1 MRQTTLVLKDED
13 RETVKNIIGKG
24 RHGARELSRAYILSG
39 LDRNASEEEL
49 SRVLSIS
56 RTTIWRTRK
65 TYMEEGLA
73 SALFD
78 GKSSGKP
85 SQYGD
90 DVVAMVTALACS
102 KPPEGRAR
110 WTVRLLAE
118 EVGKNLPGGQIS
130 RETVRRAL
138 KKTAP

>member
-1 MRQTTLVLKDED
+1 MRQTTLVLKEED
-13 RETVKNIIGKG
+13 REIIKNLISKG
-24 RHGARELSRAYILSG
+24 RHGSRELSRAYILSG
-39 LDRNASEEEL
+39 LDRNTSEDEL
-49 SRVLSIS
+49 SRVLSVS

-65 TYMEEGLA
+65 AYNERGLD

-78 GKSSGKP
+78 EKRSGKP
-85 SQYGD
+85 TQYGN
-90 DVVAMVTALACS
+90 DVIAIISALACS

-118 EVGKNLPGGQIS
+118 EVGKALPDNQIS

-138 KKTAP
+138 KKTP